1 LKEFI
6 KSDIISFMDTRSKR
20 IILVITDSILVIASL
35 FISLFITFYL
45 DRGQIPEQYKD
56 YSLFFT
62 FVVMKVATFYFLGL
76 YNRIWRYASVDDL
89 VNIFKSIVA
98 SSFIIITYIYF
109 LQGKFPRSVMALDMF
124 ITFFLIGTSRL
135 FLRWRY
141 EYLYMRKK
149 PMADNIRSIFV
160 YGAGD
165 AGEMIIREML
175 KHPELGY
182 RPVGI
187 IDDDR
192 DKRNMKIHNLPVLG
206 GRDRLLELV
215 AEYGVGEIV
224 IAIPSAT
231 GVEMKPIIDAC
242 AEAKVKVK
250 TVPGVYELI
259 DENVYISQIRD
270 VKIEDL
276 LGRDQVD
283 LNIHEIKNHISGK
296 SILITG
302 SGGSIGSQIAREV
315 IRFNPKKLYLLGRGE
330 HSVYLID
337 NELSLEF
344 PDVLKEV
351 IIADIQDRAKIA
363 DVFSKHQID
372 IVFHAA
378 AYKHVPLMEAHAG
391 EAVKNNVLGTKNVAD
406 AAQAHNVSTF
416 VMISTDKAVNP
427 TSVMGATKRVAE
439 MYIQSMAA
447 GSHTRFVAVRFG
459 NVLGS
464 RGSVIP
470 LFRKQIE
477 SGGPLTVTHPEIT
490 RYFMTIPEAAKL
502 VVQASVMAKGGEI
515 FILDMGNPVK
525 IADLAKDLIRLSGFS
540 PDVDIKIRYTG
551 LRPGEKLYEELLTAE
566 EGTRRTVHKKIFVAK
581 KQEINAGMLEKE
593 IASLE
598 RFARDNNQ
606 FQIKKKLIQITGS
619 YKPEILER
627 RKTARNG
634 DDKIIK
640 LKPA

>member
-1 LKEFI
+1 
-6 KSDIISFMDTRSKR
+6 MDTRSKR

>member
-1 LKEFI
+1 
-6 KSDIISFMDTRSKR
+6 MDTKSKR
-20 IILVITDSILVIASL
+20 VILVITDSILVIASL

-45 DRGQIPEQYKD
+45 DRGQIPAQYSE

-62 FVVMKVATFYFLGL
+62 FAVIKVTTFYFMGL

-89 VNIFKSIVA
+89 VNIFKSIIA

-109 LQGKFPRSVMALDMF
+109 LQGRFPRSVMALDMF
-124 ITFFLIGTSRL
+124 ITFFLVGFSRL
-135 FLRWRY
+135 VLRWRY
-141 EYLYMRKK
+141 EYLYMRKRPPAETAK
-149 PMADNIRSIFV
+149 TIFI

-182 RPVGI
+182 KPVGI

-192 DKRNMKIHNLPVLG
+192 DKKGMKIHNIPVLG
-206 GRDRLLELV
+206 DRRALMELACDYSV
-215 AEYGVGEIV
+215 SEII

-231 GVEMKPIIDAC
+231 GSEMKPIIDAC
-242 AEAKVKVK
+242 VEAKIGVK

-259 DENVYISQIRD
+259 DENVYLSQIRD

-276 LGRDQVD
+276 LGREQVD
-283 LNIHEIKNHISGK
+283 LNIHEIKNHIQGK

-302 SGGSIGSQIAREV
+302 AGGSIGSQIVREV
-315 IRFNPKKLYLLGRGE
+315 IKFKPEKIYLVGRGE
-330 HSVYLID
+330 HSVYLVN
-337 NELSLEF
+337 NELNLDY
-344 PDVLKEV
+344 PGILHEV
-351 IIADIQDRAKIA
+351 IIADIQDRAKI
-363 DVFSKHQID
+363 DDIFSKRRID
-372 IVFHAA
+372 VVFHAA
-378 AYKHVPLMEAHAG
+378 AYKHVPLMESHAD
-391 EAVKNNVLGTKNVAD
+391 EAVKNNILGTKNVAD
-406 AAQAHNVSTF
+406 AAAKYKVSTF

-439 MYIQSMAA
+439 MYIQSKAHE
-447 GSHTRFVAVRFG
+447 SSTKFVAVRFG

-470 LFRKQIE
+470 LFKKQIE
-477 SGGPLTVTHPEIT
+477 AGGPVTVTHPEIT

-525 IADLAKDLIRLSGFS
+525 IADLARDLIRLSGFE
-540 PDVDIKIRYTG
+540 PDSDIKIKYTG

-566 EGTRRTVHKKIFVAK
+566 EGTMRTVHKKIFIAK
-581 KQEINAGMLEKE
+581 KQEINAALLEKE
-593 IASLE
+593 ISAIE
-598 RFARDNNQ
+598 RFARDNNP

-627 RKTARNG
+627 RKKSR
-634 DDKIIK
+634 DEKEKIVK
-640 LKPA
+640 LVK